1 MEMIMKAVEESK
13 KFPNPTIEYNFE
25 LPEDKNVKPDSFFGV
40 KAVFNKNIPKAT
52 GYQVIYKY

>member
-1 MEMIMKAVEESK
+1 MIMKAVEESK